1 MLLRSL
7 LYLALHIAP
16 AAKPQLRIAKAL
28 KRIQQDIAALRAC
41 AIDPMSIQLTDVI
54 DIEIRPS
61 SEDDR
66 VLVGRK
72 DWGYTVVNYTSEG
85 LILDVFPAG
94 VLTDPLVSA
103 SLPSTDLEAGD
114 D

>member
-1 MLLRSL
+1 MTTT
-7 LYLALHIAP
+7 AD
-16 AAKPQLRIAKAL
+16 QLVE
-28 KRIQQDIAALRAC
+28 RIQQDIAALRAC

-72 DWGYTVVNYTSEG
+72 GWGYTVVNYTSEG
-85 LILDVFPAG
+85 LILDVFPDG
-94 VLTDPLVSA
+94 VLTDPLVST
-103 SLPSTDLEAGD
+103 SLPSADLEAGD
-114 D
+114 TPA

>member
-1 MLLRSL
+1 MTTT
-7 LYLALHIAP
+7 AH
-16 AAKPQLRIAKAL
+16 QLIE
-28 KRIQQDIAALRAC
+28 RIQQDIAALRAC
-41 AIDPMSIQLTDVI
+41 SIDPMSIQLTAVI

-61 SEDDR
+61 SEDNR

-85 LILDVFPAG
+85 LILDVFPDG

-103 SLPSTDLEAGD
+103 NLPSTDLEAGD

>member
-1 MLLRSL
+1 MSNKPVE
-7 LYLALHIAP
+7 LAAH
-16 AAKPQLRIAKAL
+16 QLIE
-28 KRIQQDIAALRAC
+28 RIQRDIAELRAC

-72 DWGYTVVNYTSEG
+72 GWGYTVVNYTSEG
-85 LILDVFPAG
+85 LILDVFPDG
-94 VLTDPLVSA
+94 VLTDQEFQAEKARILA
-103 SLPSTDLEAGD
+103 S
-114 D
+114 

>member
-1 MLLRSL
+1 MSNKPVE
-7 LYLALHIAP
+7 LAAH
-16 AAKPQLRIAKAL
+16 QLIE
-28 KRIQQDIAALRAC
+28 RIQRDIAELRAC

-72 DWGYTVVNYTSEG
+72 GWGYTVVNYIPEG
-85 LILDVFPAG
+85 LILNVFPAG
-94 VLTDPLVSA
+94 VLTDPLLTA
-103 SLPSTDLEAGD
+103 SLFSADLEAGD

>member
-1 MLLRSL
+1 MTTT
-7 LYLALHIAP
+7 AD
-16 AAKPQLRIAKAL
+16 QLIE
-28 KRIQQDIAALRAC
+28 RIQQDIAALRAC

-72 DWGYTVVNYTSEG
+72 DWGLHSRQLHLRRIDPRCVPG
-85 LILDVFPAG
+85 RCADRPAS
-94 VLTDPLVSA
+94 VYKPA
-103 SLPSTDLEAGD
+103 
-114 D
+114 